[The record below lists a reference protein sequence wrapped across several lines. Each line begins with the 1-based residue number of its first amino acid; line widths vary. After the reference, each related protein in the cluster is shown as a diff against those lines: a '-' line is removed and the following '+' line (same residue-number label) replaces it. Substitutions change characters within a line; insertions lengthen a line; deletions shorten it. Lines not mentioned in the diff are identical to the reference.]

1 MASTDALFAAIEAG
15 DAEAVAAIVTEDPS
29 LARARDAEGVSAL
42 MRSRYRFDRALVAAV
57 MTAHPELDVFEAA
70 ALGDLD
76 RLAAL
81 LDADPSLAT
90 TYSTDGFSPL
100 HLSAF
105 FGQSDA
111 TRLLLERG
119 AEVDARGRGWMTGTP
134 LHSAASGDHAAVAL
148 VLVEAGADTNARQSG
163 GWTPLHSAAHNG
175 NAELVALF
183 LAHGADPTATN
194 DEGTS
199 VLAMAEEAA
208 DDDSIA
214 RIREAIGA

>member
-1 MASTDALFAAIEAG
+1 
-15 DAEAVAAIVTEDPS
+15 
-29 LARARDAEGVSAL
+29 
-42 MRSRYRFDRALVAAV
+42 LVAAV

-70 ALGDLD
+70 ALGDFD
-76 RLAAL
+76 RLAAV

-90 TYSTDGFSPL
+90 AYSTDGFSPL

-111 TRLLLERG
+111 TRLLLEQG

-134 LHSAASGDHAAVAL
+134 LHSAASGEHAAVARL
-148 VLVEAGADTNARQSG
+148 LVEAGADMNARQSG

-175 NAELVALF
+175 NVELVALF

-194 DEGTS
+194 DGGTS

-208 DDDSIA
+208 DDDAIA
-214 RIREAIGA
+214 RIRAAIGA